1 MPKYVSTFVLFS
13 VLRPVVAIAQTIA
26 GPVAGGA
33 CAINVTLPAAAA
45 AGTRIELEVN
55 KRAVTSVVADAGA
68 TAVTMV
74 LRGPVNSGDELRAT
88 RIVNG
93 KREAEPGPSV
103 TVAKDG
109 SPQCEAPQAEDT
121 VLSDDRETFDASLY
135 LGKAVDNFAPSS
147 VGGYAD
153 PEAGGKTPL
162 RIVGGADFEF
172 RLTGSPERRRQLWI
186 FGETMHGVR
195 SADINC
201 LPENKDKPAVCDKLT
216 VGPNSNAPQQ
226 FQFTLENAT
235 SLEAYAGFRYEFMTL
250 QTDNDT
256 PAKLYATARW
266 GVMMLSGTART
277 AAGTS
282 DAPATPSEIRTSH
295 AYQAHHVGVGLL
307 LPKGKF
313 NGSILEVGWGMTELF
328 SHGHVRSGWNRLK
341 IDGALSVKLAGPM
354 YGFLQMYSDFDPIYH
369 GSDSVQSFFG
379 VSFEV
384 PEIYR

>member
-1 MPKYVSTFVLFS
+1 MGKYVSAFVLIC
-13 VLRPVVAIAQTIA
+13 VLWPVVGIAQTIS

-33 CAINVTLPAAAA
+33 CVIDVTLPAKAD

-55 KRAVTSVVADAGA
+55 KRAVTSVGVDVGE
-68 TAVTMV
+68 TAARIV
-74 LRGPVNSGDELRAT
+74 LRGPVSTGNELRAR

-93 KREAEPGPSV
+93 KRDAQPGPAV
-103 TVAKDG
+103 KVGNDK
-109 SPQCEAPQAEDT
+109 SPQCEAPTSEDK
-121 VLSDDRETFDASLY
+121 VISDERDTFDASLY
-135 LGKAVDNFAPSS
+135 LGKAVDNFAPAS

-153 PEAGGKTPL
+153 PESGGKTLL
-162 RIVGGADFEF
+162 RFVGGADFEF
-172 RLTGSPERRRQLWI
+172 RLTGAPEDRRQLWI

-195 SADINC
+195 TADVNC
-201 LPENKDKPAVCDKLT
+201 SPDNKDKPAVCDKLT
-216 VGPNSNAPQQ
+216 LGPTGNASQQ

-250 QTDNDT
+250 QAGNDT

-266 GVMMLSGTART
+266 GVMMLSGATRT
-277 AAGTS
+277 APVTAGSPTL
-282 DAPATPSEIRTSH
+282 PSAIQTSH
-295 AYQAHHVGVGLL
+295 AYQAHHLGVGLL

-313 NGSILEVGWGMTELF
+313 DGSLLEIGWGRTDLF
-328 SHGHVRSGWNRLK
+328 SHGNVQGGWNRLK

-369 GSDSVQSFFG
+369 GSDSVQTFFG

-384 PEIYR
+384 PEIFR